1 MERPSH
7 MIFRHQTMS
16 HRLAWAGLSLF
27 LPAGM
32 FWLFA
37 NGLTASVINTVL
49 PPDLI
54 IERFKPEPPKKPP
67 PPEPK
72 LIKRV
77 ETTTVKPPEFTIARD
92 PGLNTIT
99 VTTQQTNTGM
109 PQPVIPDRAPVA
121 VASTRTTPVYPVIA
135 RRVGWEGT
143 VLLRLTVSPQGRVSR
158 ADVVTSSG
166 HIELDS
172 AARDWVVAH
181 WTYRP
186 AIKDGAAIEAQ
197 ILTKVLFSLDGQR

>member
-7 MIFRHQTMS
+7 MIFRHQSFS
-16 HRLAWAGLSLF
+16 HRLTWAGLSLF

-37 NGLTASVINTVL
+37 NGLTASVIKPFV
-49 PPDLI
+49 PQDLT
-54 IERFKPEPPKKPP
+54 IEYFKPEPPKKPP

-72 LIKRV
+72 PV
-77 ETTTVKPPEFTIARD
+77 ERPTIPTMEMPTFDIARG
-92 PGLNTIT
+92 PIGNTIT
-99 VTTQQTNTGM
+99 TMVPQPSNDP
-109 PQPVIPDRAPVA
+109 PQPVVPDRAPVA
-121 VASTRTTPVYPVIA
+121 IAATRTTPPYPVIA

-143 VLLRLTVSPQGRVSR
+143 VLLRLTVSPQGRVTH
-158 ADVVTSSG
+158 AAVVTSSG

-172 AARDWVVAH
+172 AAQEWVVAH

-186 AIKDGAAIEAQ
+186 AIKDGSAIEAQ
-197 ILTKVLFSLDGQR
+197 VLTRVLFSLDAQR

>member
-7 MIFRHQTMS
+7 MIFRHQTIS
-16 HRLAWAGLSLF
+16 HRLTWAGLSLF

-37 NGLTASVINTVL
+37 NGLTASVVKPWL
-49 PPDLI
+49 PPDLFV
-54 IERFKPEPPKKPP
+54 ERIKTEVAKQPP

-77 ETTTVKPPEFTIARD
+77 ETTTVRPPEFTIGRD
-92 PGLNTIT
+92 PGPNTIT
-99 VTTQQTNTGM
+99 VTTQQTLIVT
-109 PQPVIPDRAPVA
+109 PPTVPDRAPVA
-121 VASTRTTPVYPVIA
+121 IASTRTTPPYPVIA

-143 VLLRLTVSPQGRVSR
+143 VMLRLTVSPQGRVSR

-166 HIELDS
+166 HVELDS
-172 AARDWVVAH
+172 AAQDWVVAH
-181 WTYRP
+181 WAYRP
-186 AIKDGAAIEAQ
+186 ALKNGSAIEAQ
-197 ILTKVLFSLDGQR
+197 VLTKVLFSLDGQR